1 MRMRTCSTI
10 LSLAAGTDLILRRL
24 NNPPHILCSEVK
36 MLQVGLLPPVLP
48 PRRITDY
55 SPNSCQTQSC
65 KIITGLKHRETS
77 PAAVCLQLNCPL
89 HISNDL
95 RSPAA
100 AAAGD

>member
-1 MRMRTCSTI
+1 MRMRTCSPI

-36 MLQVGLLPPVLP
+36 MMQVGLLPPGP
-48 PRRITDY
+48 PPPRITDY

-77 PAAVCLQLNCPL
+77 PAAACSLSHN
-89 HISNDL
+89 
-95 RSPAA
+95 
-100 AAAGD
+100 

>member
-1 MRMRTCSTI
+1 MRMRTCSPI
-10 LSLAAGTDLILRRL
+10 LSLAAGADLILRRL

-36 MLQVGLLPPVLP
+36 MMLVGLLPPGPP

-77 PAAVCLQLNCPL
+77 PAAACSLSHN
-89 HISNDL
+89 
-95 RSPAA
+95 
-100 AAAGD
+100 